1 MVWKVLIADESDA
14 IRSIGVNLFR
24 QCGCEL
30 LTAAGGSEAWEI
42 LKSGKIDLAILNSNL
57 SGMDGYTISKLIKED
72 GALAGIKTILLLSP
86 SEIVNQH
93 QLITARP
100 DATLSKPFAPPDLL
114 SRAGE
119 VLHDTFELP
128 NDYDKHELSTSVSEM
143 EMSED
148 EVAEKIDFGAIFD
161 ESGDSS
167 PMDDIHLT
175 DVLDN
180 DSGFDPEQTDKIV
193 TALGADREPQD
204 EDDSADNSTMG
215 DDNTIHLA
223 DDQYG
228 LEEPFT
234 PPEVEVPHDYNWFIR
249 EMKNEISGK
258 ADDKKSAD
266 KKSGKEPTTG
276 VFPKKPDKNFTVDDM
291 DTTGKF
297 TISEIGA
304 EDSFSQ
310 PDKPS
315 AVDELDKMI
324 TKASQKSKPQA
335 SGGEGNNRLSL
346 AEKLLVQELA
356 RRLAERII
364 SEISHKK
371 LQAILDEVFE
381 DLKKC

>member
-1 MVWKVLIADESDA
+1 MAWKILIADESDA
-14 IRSIGVNLFR
+14 IRSIAVNLFR

-72 GALAGIKTILLLSP
+72 GALAGTKTVLLLSP

-93 QLITARP
+93 QLITARS

-128 NDYDKHELSTSVSEM
+128 SDYDEHNISTSVSEM
-143 EMSED
+143 EMSEE

-161 ESGDSS
+161 ENGDAGSV
-167 PMDDIHLT
+167 DDIHLT
-175 DVLDN
+175 DVLEDN
-180 DSGFDPEQTDKIV
+180 KEFDPDQTDKIV
-193 TALGADREPQD
+193 ATLG
-204 EDDSADNSTMG
+204 EDTNSQNQL
-215 DDNTIHLA
+215 DAEEENSVEEDNTIHLA

-234 PPEVEVPHDYNWFIR
+234 PPEVETPHDYNWFIR

-258 ADDKKSAD
+258 NDKK
-266 KKSGKEPTTG
+266 KSDDEPKTG
-276 VFPKKPDKNFTVDDM
+276 VFPKKPDSEFTVDDM

-297 TISEIGA
+297 MVSEIGA

-310 PDKPS
+310 PEKPS

-324 TKASQKSKPQA
+324 TKASQKTTAKA
-335 SGGEGNNRLSL
+335 ADIDGNNRLSL

-364 SEISHKK
+364 SQISHEK
-371 LQAILDEVFE
+371 LQAILDEVFHE
-381 DLKKC
+381 LKKC